1 MHMFFW
7 WDYIVKNFLIYNVNI
22 SSILQLVIT
31 CLGMVLVTIFF
42 EWLKLLQA
50 KVRQKRI
57 LLTQRHL
64 QSMCPPNEND
74 SLIPTAGAL
83 SPDQPSTSAGTGTT
97 NVITSQS
104 SISPSLALTERDRV
118 FHFATDMSLWVTQN
132 ILGYLLMLVVM
143 LYNGYIVIG
152 IVVGSAVGY
161 FFCGPTLIRLNIENC
176 RAMRN
181 TFCMADCSEPDK
193 TALLGSSTI
202 NMVNQRVLDTPPI
215 CHQTTVTAEI
225 VSDAR

>member
-1 MHMFFW
+1 MMHMFFW
-7 WDYIVKNFLIYNVNI
+7 WDYILKNFLIYNVNI

-31 CLGMVLVTIFF
+31 CLGLMLVTIFF

-64 QSMCPPNEND
+64 QSICPPNEND
-74 SLIPTAGAL
+74 SLMSTVARSL
-83 SPDQPSTSAGTGTT
+83 DQPSTSAGTAP
-97 NVITSQS
+97 NVTTSQT
-104 SISPSLALTERDRV
+104 SISPSFALTQRDRV
-118 FHFATDMSLWVTQN
+118 FHFATDMSLWVGQN

-143 LYNGYIVIG
+143 LYNGYIVIA

-161 FFCGPTLIRLNIENC
+161 FLCGPTLIRLNIENC

-181 TFCMADCSEPDK
+181 TFCMADCSEPGK
-193 TALLGSSTI
+193 LTI
-202 NMVNQRVLDTPPI
+202 ILDLMF
-215 CHQTTVTAEI
+215 Q
-225 VSDAR
+225 